1 MGATFDPGAFRGKA
15 AFITGAASGIG
26 LGLARA
32 LAATG
37 ARVRMTDVDGVACE
51 AAAASLCAL
60 GHDASATVLD
70 VRDGPAFS
78 SAFETAWRELGG
90 IDLLFNNAGIG
101 AAADARDM
109 TPEIWQRVVDINFM
123 GVIHG
128 CHAAWPRMA
137 ASGGGQIVNIASA
150 FGLLPGPLYA
160 AYSATKHGVVG
171 LSRSLR
177 AEGSALGIG
186 VTAVCPGFIRTRI
199 LDNAVVV
206 GVDRGRAE
214 AAIPFRFLDADAAV
228 ATILRGVARN
238 RALVV
243 FPWEIRLLWW
253 LDRLAPSLVDRLS
266 VSIARRYRG
275 LLDRTRANGG

>member
-1 MGATFDPGAFRGKA
+1 MGAIVDSGAFRGKA

-32 LAATG
+32 LAAAG
-37 ARVRMTDVDGVACE
+37 ARVRMTDVDGPACE
-51 AAAASLCAL
+51 AEAAKLRAL
-60 GHDASATVLD
+60 GNDASAMVLD
-70 VRDGPAFS
+70 VRDGAAFS
-78 SAFETAWRELGG
+78 SAFEAAWRDFGRIG
-90 IDLLFNNAGIG
+90 LLFNNAGIG

-199 LDNAVVV
+199 LESAVMV
-206 GVDRGRAE
+206 GVDRRRAE

-228 ATILRGVARN
+228 GTILRGVARN

-266 VSIARRYRG
+266 VAIARRYRG
-275 LLDRTRANGG
+275 LQDRARATGG

>member
-1 MGATFDPGAFRGKA
+1 MGASFDPRAFRGKA
-15 AFITGAASGIG
+15 AFVTGAASGIG
-26 LGLARA
+26 LGLSRA
-32 LAATG
+32 LAGAG
-37 ARVRMTDVDGVACE
+37 ARVRMTDVDGAACE
-51 AAAASLCAL
+51 AAAASLRAEGC
-60 GHDASATVLD
+60 DASAAPLD
-70 VRDGPAFS
+70 VRDGAAFAA
-78 SAFETAWRELGG
+78 AFEDAWRDLGRV
-90 IDLLFNNAGIG
+90 DLLINNAGIG

-109 TPEIWQRVVDINFM
+109 TAEIWQRVVDINFM

-199 LDNAVVV
+199 LENAVVV
-206 GVDRGRAE
+206 GVDRARVE

-228 ATILRGVARN
+228 ASTLRGVARN

-266 VSIARRYRG
+266 VAVARRYRG
-275 LLDRTRANGG
+275 LRAQG

>member
-1 MGATFDPGAFRGKA
+1 MGATFDSGAFRGKA

-51 AAAASLCAL
+51 AAAASLRAL
-60 GHDASATVLD
+60 GHDASAMVLD
-70 VRDGPAFS
+70 VREGAAFS
-78 SAFETAWRELGG
+78 AAFETAWHELGR

-177 AEGSALGIG
+177 AEGSALGVG

-275 LLDRTRANGG
+275 LLDRTRATGG

>member
-1 MGATFDPGAFRGKA
+1 MGASFDPRAFRGKA
-15 AFITGAASGIG
+15 VFVTGAASGIG
-26 LGLARA
+26 LGLSRA
-32 LAATG
+32 LAGAG
-37 ARVRMTDVDGVACE
+37 ARVRMTDVDGAACE
-51 AAAASLCAL
+51 AAAADFRAQ
-60 GHDASATVLD
+60 GHDASAAPLD
-70 VRDGPAFS
+70 VRDGAAFS
-78 SAFETAWRELGG
+78 AAFEDAWRELGR

-109 TPEIWQRVVDINFM
+109 TAELWQRVVDINFM

-199 LDNAVVV
+199 LENAVVV
-206 GVDRGRAE
+206 GVDRARAE
-214 AAIPFRFLDADAAV
+214 AAIPFRFLDADDAV
-228 ATILRGVARN
+228 ASTLRGVARN

-253 LDRLAPSLVDRLS
+253 LDRLAPSLVDWLS
-266 VSIARRYRG
+266 VAVARRYRG
-275 LLDRTRANGG
+275 LRVQG